1 MLRNYGYRVIDLGKD
16 IPAETIVSAAME
28 EHAAIIGLSALMTT
42 TMMRMQD
49 VVQLAKEKKYTG
61 KIMIGGAAI
70 TSDFAQ
76 EIGADGYSKDAA
88 DCVKLVKQLLAE

>member
-1 MLRNYGYRVIDLGKD
+1 M
-16 IPAETIVSAAME
+16 
-28 EHAAIIGLSALMTT
+28 
-42 TMMRMQD
+42 
-49 VVQLAKEKKYTG
+49 VQLAKEKKYTG